1 MTGSRRQLLEER
13 QHMAALELTADDH
26 IAFRAAAVGLK
37 NRLGDVETDCRDRLH
52 ACLLR
57 IVVTPSA
64 TTSVALTC
72 PWGSRPQHHKRHSGC
87 LSRYCAEARSSGH
100 QVGCVQSLGEPIEDW
115 SKQIMSFLALPPFGP
130 EPGEVC
136 GRAKLEIPS
145 MLSPRRFD

>member
-26 IAFRAAAVGLK
+26 IALRADAVGLK
-37 NRLGDVETDCRDRLH
+37 NRLGDVETNCCDRLH

-72 PWGSRPQHHKRHSGC
+72 PWGSRPQHHRRTSALYRGPCEGTPPSVHSRSEG
-87 LSRYCAEARSSGH
+87 SRDRER
-100 QVGCVQSLGEPIEDW
+100 
-115 SKQIMSFLALPPFGP
+115 
-130 EPGEVC
+130 
-136 GRAKLEIPS
+136 
-145 MLSPRRFD
+145 